1 MKKIVVIAGGGT
13 GGHIYPALAIAEALK
28 IKDSEV
34 EIHFVGTGQGL
45 EAKII
50 PSYGYPLHFV
60 PVGMLN
66 SNVNLV
72 TRIKTLLLLP
82 FAFLKALWLVF
93 KLKPNLVLGV
103 GGYASAPMVFLSSL
117 LRKKTYLWEP
127 NAYPGLANRYL
138 SKWVDASLVVFES
151 AKEYLQSKNFYKVG
165 LPVRKEIESLAKK
178 DVALSKDD
186 AFKILIFGG
195 SQGALRINEVF
206 CE

>member
-72 TRIKTLLLLP
+72 TRIKTLLLLTKM
-82 FAFLKALWLVF
+82 A
-93 KLKPNLVLGV
+93 
-103 GGYASAPMVFLSSL
+103 
-117 LRKKTYLWEP
+117 
-127 NAYPGLANRYL
+127 
-138 SKWVDASLVVFES
+138 
-151 AKEYLQSKNFYKVG
+151 
-165 LPVRKEIESLAKK
+165 
-178 DVALSKDD
+178 
-186 AFKILIFGG
+186 
-195 SQGALRINEVF
+195 
-206 CE
+206 